1 MTTVTTTQNAQG
13 GDGGS
18 MLLTLMKLRTF
29 IALFAVIAFFSIFAP
44 NFLSTA
50 NIILMSKHVALN
62 AFLAMGMT
70 FVIITGGKR
79 IGRIVAQQLANRG
92 ADIVLS
98 YRGSQTEAEQTVC
111 DVRAR
116 GRRAIAVAADVTASA
131 DCIALVH
138 SARDA
143 FGRVDALVN
152 MASVYGST
160 PFDALTEDVWD
171 RDLKINLK
179 SAFLCAKA
187 AIPAMRETGGGRII
201 NFADWLARSGRPNYR
216 GFVSYYV
223 AKAGIIALSE
233 SMALEL
239 AADQILVNA
248 IAPGPILA
256 PPDMPPEEVAAVA
269 AATPVGRWGGEV
281 EIAKAVL
288 TLLETDFITGETIR
302 VDGGRHV
309 A

>member
-1 MTTVTTTQNAQG
+1 MNLENRV
-13 GDGGS
+13 
-18 MLLTLMKLRTF
+18 
-29 IALFAVIAFFSIFAP
+29 
-44 NFLSTA
+44 
-50 NIILMSKHVALN
+50 
-62 AFLAMGMT
+62 
-70 FVIITGGKR
+70 VIITGGKR
-79 IGRIVAQQLANRG
+79 IGRVVAQQLADRG

-98 YRGSQTEAEQTVC
+98 YRGSKMEAEQTVG
-111 DVRAR
+111 DVQSR
-116 GRRAIAVAADVTASA
+116 GRRAITVVADVSKSA
-131 DCIALVH
+131 DCAALIA

-143 FGRVDALVN
+143 FGRVDALVH

-160 PFDALTEDVWD
+160 PFDELTEAGWD
-171 RDLKINLK
+171 RDLTINLK

-187 AIPAMRETGGGRII
+187 AIPVMRATGGGRIV

-223 AKAGIIALSE
+223 AKAGIIALTE

-239 AADQILVNA
+239 AADQILANA

-256 PPDMPPEEVAAVA
+256 PPDMAPEEVVAVA
-269 AATPVGRWGGEV
+269 AATPVGRWGGEI